1 MIYDMNTC
9 GKCAHYFDG
18 LASDDHD
25 PMIQL
30 TLVTGAG
37 RVSVSRRL
45 LQLLSPLV
53 REAVASLPVLATLQP
68 LNIILLDTDAGTVT
82 SMVEILLSGRANVD
96 TSGVLLTES

>member
-1 MIYDMNTC
+1 MNTC

-45 LQLLSPLV
+45 LQLLSPPV
-53 REAVASLPVLATLQP
+53 RVE
-68 LNIILLDTDAGTVT
+68 IILEKLRLSEALAPYKHMFIGVLK
-82 SMVEILLSGRANVD
+82 MANLLSRLGRF
-96 TSGVLLTES
+96 